1 MLATRSV
8 APGDLRGE
16 EGPRLQDVVAEDAD
30 QVDGHEHDPLAAVDT
45 AERDR
50 ARPEVV
56 VNSGRAAVVAEAR
69 EVDRPSPEDRR
80 DRAPGEADPVS
91 QLQRESGRGRRE
103 RRGRGGRGEEHGEER
118 QGARATHDTS
128 VRRGREEGRI
138 APPHRRETPIPKE
151 PSEHMNVRPLL
162 FAMLVFVPASFWLG
176 LTHASPTAVFVVSCL
191 AVLPLAGFMGEATE
205 HLAHRSSPAIGGL
218 LNATFGNAA
227 ELIIGFM
234 ALRAGE
240 TEIVKASL
248 TGSILGNMLMVL
260 GLAMLVGG
268 LKHKELRFSRTGRR
282 DEHRHDGARHG
293 RARDPRDLRVASRT
307 HREPDHLE
315 SISLEISVVLILTYV
330 ASLLFSLWTHQ
341 QLFAPPASAHEGA
354 ADARRPEPEEKPW
367 SLARSFAVLLA
378 SAVLI
383 GFVSEFLV
391 GAIHEAGEALG
402 LGKVFMGVV
411 VIAVIGNA
419 AEHSTAVM
427 MAAKNKMD
435 LAFGIAMGSSMQIA
449 LFVAPVL
456 VIAGHLIGQPLGLE
470 FTLLEVAGGD
480 ALGDGGRASRER
492 RPHELVR
499 GRPAPRDLHDP
510 RGRVLL
516 HLGGLPVC
524 PDPAQNRF
532 AYDAL
537 KKRPRRVVR

>member
-1 MLATRSV
+1 
-8 APGDLRGE
+8 
-16 EGPRLQDVVAEDAD
+16 
-30 QVDGHEHDPLAAVDT
+30 
-45 AERDR
+45 
-50 ARPEVV
+50 
-56 VNSGRAAVVAEAR
+56 
-69 EVDRPSPEDRR
+69 
-80 DRAPGEADPVS
+80 
-91 QLQRESGRGRRE
+91 
-103 RRGRGGRGEEHGEER
+103 
-118 QGARATHDTS
+118 
-128 VRRGREEGRI
+128 
-138 APPHRRETPIPKE
+138 
-151 PSEHMNVRPLL
+151 MNARPLL
-162 FAMLVFVPASFWLG
+162 FAMLVFVPVSFWLG

-268 LKHKELRFSRTGRR
+268 LKHQELRFSRLAAETSTGMMVL
-282 DEHRHDGARHG
+282 AT
-293 RARDPRDLRVASRT
+293 VALVIPAIYASVT
-307 HREPDHLE
+307 LHREPDHLE

-330 ASLLFSLWTHQ
+330 ASLLFSLWTHH
-341 QLFAPPASAHEGA
+341 QLFAPPANTHEGADAHA
-354 ADARRPEPEEKPW
+354 ADARRTEPEEKPW
-367 SLARSFAVLLA
+367 SLARSFLVLLA
-378 SAVLI
+378 AAVLI

-391 GAIHEAGEALG
+391 GAIHEAGAALG

-470 FTLLEVAGGD
+470 FTLLEVAGVMLS
-480 ALGDGGRASRER
+480 AMAVAHLASDGRTNWFEG
-492 RPHELVR
+492 VQ
-499 GRPAPRDLHDP
+499 
-510 RGRVLL
+510 LL
-516 HLGGLPVC
+516 AIYAILAV
-524 PDPAQNRF
+524 AF
-532 AYDAL
+532 FYI
-537 KKRPRRVVR
+537 

>member
-1 MLATRSV
+1 MSA
-8 APGDLRGE
+8 
-16 EGPRLQDVVAEDAD
+16 
-30 QVDGHEHDPLAAVDT
+30 
-45 AERDR
+45 
-50 ARPEVV
+50 
-56 VNSGRAAVVAEAR
+56 
-69 EVDRPSPEDRR
+69 
-80 DRAPGEADPVS
+80 
-91 QLQRESGRGRRE
+91 
-103 RRGRGGRGEEHGEER
+103 
-118 QGARATHDTS
+118 
-128 VRRGREEGRI
+128 
-138 APPHRRETPIPKE
+138 
-151 PSEHMNVRPLL
+151 RPLL

-176 LTHASPTAVFVVSCL
+176 LTHASATAVFVVSCL

-227 ELIIGFM
+227 ELIIGFI

-268 LKHKELRFSRTGRR
+268 LKHKELRFSRMAAETSTGMMVLATVALVIPAIYASLT
-282 DEHRHDGARHG
+282 HD
-293 RARDPRDLRVASRT
+293 
-307 HREPDHLE
+307 RETDHLE

-341 QLFAPPASAHEGA
+341 QLFAPPADAHEHAPAHAPG
-354 ADARRPEPEEKPW
+354 REEKPW

-391 GAIHEAGEALG
+391 GAIHAAGEALG

-456 VIAGHLIGQPLGLE
+456 VIAGHLIGRPLGLE
-470 FTLLEVAGGD
+470 FTLLEVAGVMLS
-480 ALGDGGRASRER
+480 AMAVAHLASDGRTNWFEG
-492 RPHELVR
+492 VQ
-499 GRPAPRDLHDP
+499 
-510 RGRVLL
+510 LL
-516 HLGGLPVC
+516 AIYTIL
-524 PDPAQNRF
+524 AIAF
-532 AYDAL
+532 YYI
-537 KKRPRRVVR
+537 